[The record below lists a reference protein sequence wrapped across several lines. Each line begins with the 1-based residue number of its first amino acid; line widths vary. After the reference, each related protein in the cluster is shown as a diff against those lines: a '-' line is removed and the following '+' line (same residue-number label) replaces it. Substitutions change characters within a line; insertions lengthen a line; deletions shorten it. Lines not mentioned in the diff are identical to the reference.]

1 MILASVVIK
10 AYVIMTFMTVA
21 NEAWNI
27 NNPRPYPKGIYASVN
42 WNANDF
48 YYRKNG
54 EAILRY
60 EVIGEDKHKAEARR
74 LWHEHKV
81 KRIR

>member
-1 MILASVVIK
+1 M
-10 AYVIMTFMTVA
+10 
-21 NEAWNI
+21 
-27 NNPRPYPKGIYASVN
+27 VN
-42 WNANDF
+42 SELNAFLPSFETNANDF

-74 LWHEHKV
+74 LWHEHKA